1 MKIKR
6 EETGESFASST
17 ISESLELAP
26 AEAPTECLS
35 KNSALS
41 ARGTKKEASAVEG
54 RGCKIF
60 QDPKYGSRIFLLL
73 GRLLYRCQFAVRAV
87 CWIVKI
93 IQLGVWRQR
102 QIS

>member
-17 ISESLELAP
+17 ISGLELAP
-26 AEAPTECLS
+26 AEAPTGCLS

-60 QDPKYGSRIFLLL
+60 QDPKYGSCIFLLL
-73 GRLLYRCQFAVRAV
+73 RRLLYLSVIFECVVNLQSGLFVRLS
-87 CWIVKI
+87 K
-93 IQLGVWRQR
+93 
-102 QIS
+102 